1 MRRSRLHYRVGK
13 RALFKKKAKKYILVA
28 LVLLMVLSFCW
39 MFNNNIRP
47 LLMAM
52 CEVKARVIATQA
64 INEAVST
71 ELTYKIRYDDL
82 FIVKTNNDNRI
93 TMLQA
98 NTMVMNSIATET
110 ALNIQ
115 ERLRTIG
122 TRKVSIPLGSML
134 GSEIFANYG
143 PRLNV
148 EIVPVGTVAVD
159 FATDFEQAGI
169 NQTRHKIYLI
179 VKTQVQIIVP
189 LVSNRVEVTSRVPV
203 AETIIVG
210 DIPHNY
216 IYLPENGI
224 LSITPNSLDD

>member
-1 MRRSRLHYRVGK
+1 MKRSRLNYRIGK
-13 RALFKKKAKKYILVA
+13 RAFLKKKAKKYILTA
-28 LVLLMVLSFCW
+28 LVLLIVLFLFW

-47 LLMAM
+47 MLMAM

-64 INEAVST
+64 INEAVSS

-98 NTMVMNSIATET
+98 NTMIMNSIATET

-122 TRKVSIPLGSML
+122 TRKVSIPLGSLL

-169 NQTRHKIYLI
+169 NQTRHKIYLT
-179 VKTQVQIIVP
+179 VKTQVQIIIP
-189 LVSNRVEVTSRVPV
+189 LVSNRVDVASRVPV

-216 IYLPENGI
+216 IYMPDNGI
-224 LSITPNSLDD
+224 LSVTPNSFDD